1 MFLFLMNLLRST
13 AYTGVLWIQVGDQAL
28 GSFKILFIILPLFL
42 FWHSS
47 ISDRFNLQSEMQ
59 MITIPAKRN
68 QSEVGRSLSRD
79 CSSEIDLNTSQH
91 SDIENYSNKSML
103 DGSLTYDTEMSCEEG
118 GDVGTRYG
126 SEPTSVC
133 EDCSTSWSNQ
143 CENTRALLRIRS
155 HMNSEGNKRKRW
167 CGRTAEMDCLPRIS
181 FANSESGTNP
191 IEDKYEIALALKEL
205 VSRGMAAEAFSEIS
219 TMDPDFFT
227 QNPGLLFHLKQVE
240 FLKLVSAGDHNG
252 ALKVACFHLGPLA
265 ANDQSLLKTLKETL
279 LVLLQPDGTAPGK
292 DLPLNDLAN
301 TLQVTMFLVLI
312 SSSGF
317 VSDERWNTQLVFVF
331 AILF

>member
-1 MFLFLMNLLRST
+1 MNLLRST

-227 QNPGLLFHLKQVE
+227 QNPGLLFHLKQVMVQE
-240 FLKLVSAGDHNG
+240 QLKALGIFPPRDIVCNFFVLHSNGGTCLYIYIYKCTGRISEAGE
-252 ALKVACFHLGPLA
+252 C
-265 ANDQSLLKTLKETL
+265 
-279 LVLLQPDGTAPGK
+279 
-292 DLPLNDLAN
+292 
-301 TLQVTMFLVLI
+301 
-312 SSSGF
+312 
-317 VSDERWNTQLVFVF
+317 W
-331 AILF
+331 